1 MQGGM
6 FFMEIG
12 KQIKKHRMA
21 LGLSQDEFADKI
33 FVTRQSV
40 SNWEN
45 DKNYPDINSLV
56 LMAEVFGIS
65 LDSLVKRDIEIMNE
79 KIKKEDIEYLNK
91 ANRRLTLAFVWDFFM
106 LVPML
111 KLFGIWGAVIFGIV
125 FILGF
130 IEAVKIEKYKK
141 QMDIQTYKEINAFME
156 GKRLDEIEKEREKA
170 KRPYQKILLAMGCA
184 AAAFLLTYL
193 MAMIFRLEI

>member
-1 MQGGM
+1 
-6 FFMEIG
+6 MEIG
-12 KQIKKHRMA
+12 KQIKKHRSE
-21 LGLSQDEFADKI
+21 LSLSQEEFADKI
-33 FVTRQSV
+33 FVTRQTV

-45 DKNYPDINSLV
+45 DKSYPDINSLV
-56 LMAEVFGIS
+56 LMAEVFGVS
-65 LDSLVKRDIEIMNE
+65 LDSLVKGDIEEMNE
-79 KIKKEDIEYLNK
+79 KIKTEDIEYLNK

-106 LVPML
+106 LVPLL
-111 KLFGIWGAVIFGIV
+111 KLFGIWGAVIFGTV

-170 KRPYQKILLAMGCA
+170 KRPYQKILIAIGCA
-184 AAAFLLTYL
+184 VAAFLLTYL
-193 MAMIFRLEI
+193 LAVIFKL

>member
-1 MQGGM
+1 MLGQRIYELRTARGWSQVQLA
-6 FFMEIG
+6 EKLSIT
-12 KQIKKHRMA
+12 KQ
-21 LGLSQDEFADKI
+21 
-33 FVTRQSV
+33 TV

-45 DKNYPDINSLV
+45 DKSYPDINSLV
-56 LMAEVFGIS
+56 LMAEVFGVS
-65 LDSLVKRDIEIMNE
+65 LDSLVKGDIEEMNE
-79 KIKKEDIEYLNK
+79 KIKTEDIEYLNK

-111 KLFGIWGAVIFGIV
+111 KLFGIWGAVIFGAV

-156 GKRLDEIEKEREKA
+156 GKRLDEIEKQREIA
-170 KRPYQKILLAMGCA
+170 KRPYQKILIAIGCA
-184 AAAFLLTYL
+184 VAAFLLTYL
-193 MAMIFRLEI
+193 MAVIFKLEI

>member
-1 MQGGM
+1 
-6 FFMEIG
+6 MEIG
-12 KQIKKHRMA
+12 KQIKKHRTA

-65 LDSLVKRDIEIMNE
+65 LDSLVNGDIEIMNE

-184 AAAFLLTYL
+184 AAAFLITYL

>member
-1 MQGGM
+1 
-6 FFMEIG
+6 MEIG
-12 KQIKKHRMA
+12 KQIKTHRA
-21 LGLSQDEFADKI
+21 KFGLSQEEFADKI
-33 FVTRQSV
+33 FVTRQTV

-45 DKNYPDINSLV
+45 DKSYPDINSLV
-56 LMAEVFGIS
+56 LMAEVFGVS
-65 LDSLVKRDIEIMNE
+65 LDSLVKGDIEEMNE
-79 KIKKEDIEYLNK
+79 KIETEDIEYLNK

-106 LVPML
+106 LVPLL
-111 KLFGIWGAVIFGIV
+111 KLFGIWGAVIFGTV

-170 KRPYQKILLAMGCA
+170 KRPYQKILIAIGCA
-184 AAAFLLTYL
+184 VAAFLLTYF
-193 MAMIFRLEI
+193 MAVIFKL

>member
-1 MQGGM
+1 
-6 FFMEIG
+6 MEIG
-12 KQIKKHRMA
+12 KQIKKYRTA

-65 LDSLVKRDIEIMNE
+65 LDSLVKGDIEIMNE

>member
-1 MQGGM
+1 
-6 FFMEIG
+6 MEIG

>member
-1 MQGGM
+1 
-6 FFMEIG
+6 MEIG
-12 KQIKKHRMA
+12 KQIKYHRTE
-21 LGLSQDEFADKI
+21 LGLSQEEFADKI
-33 FVTRQSV
+33 FVTRQTV

-56 LMAEVFGIS
+56 LMAEVFGVS
-65 LDSLVKRDIEIMNE
+65 LDSLVKGDIEKMQE
-79 KIKKEDIEYLNK
+79 EIKKEDIEYFNK

-106 LVPML
+106 LVPLL

-130 IEAVKIEKYKK
+130 IEAVKVEKRKK
-141 QMDIQTYKEINAFME
+141 ELDIQTYKEIDAFIE

-184 AAAFLLTYL
+184 VAAFLLTYL
-193 MAMIFRLEI
+193 MAVIFKLEI